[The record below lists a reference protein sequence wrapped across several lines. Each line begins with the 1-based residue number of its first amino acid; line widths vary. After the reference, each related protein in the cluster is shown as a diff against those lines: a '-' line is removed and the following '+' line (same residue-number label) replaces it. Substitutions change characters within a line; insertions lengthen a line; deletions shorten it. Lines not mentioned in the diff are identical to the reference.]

1 MCTSHRVCPGCDH
14 MVVVLTASLPV
25 QSAPITTKVVSLN
38 TVHFEVYSIQQ
49 YALKLVSDLRQ
60 GRWFYPGTLV
70 SSINKTDRQDITEN
84 QILLKVALITIKLT
98 LTLY

>member
-1 MCTSHRVCPGCDH
+1 

-38 TVHFEVYSIQQ
+38 TVHFEVYSIQH

-70 SSINKTDRQDITEN
+70 SSINKTELYIEKTLEITSTG
-84 QILLKVALITIKLT
+84 LGLALW
-98 LTLY
+98 